1 MMSRLDLFVLVAA
14 VGNLVVVFEFV
25 RRRRLLESFALL
37 WMAVGAIGV
46 LAALGRSALDRVAS
60 AVGISYGSNLI
71 LAAACGFLL
80 FVCMS
85 LSLHVS
91 RLERRTEI
99 LAEEV
104 AFLRGVREP
113 SGFTEEQET

>member
-1 MMSRLDLFVLVAA
+1 MSRLDVLVLTVA
-14 VGNLVVVFEFV
+14 VSNLVIVFEFV
-25 RRRRLLESFALL
+25 RRRRLLETFALL
-37 WMAVGAIGV
+37 WMAVGALGV
-46 LAALGRSALDRVAS
+46 LAAIGRSTLDRVATTL
-60 AVGISYGSNLI
+60 GISYGANLI

-91 RLERRTEI
+91 RLERRTEV

-104 AFLRGVREP
+104 AFLRGAREP
-113 SGFTEEQET
+113 QE